1 MENTRVLP
9 PLVRPPATSD
19 RCCELAEGFLG
30 SIEHQLL
37 LCHRLSITDEEIEDY
52 VAVSAI
58 ALCWY
63 LASFEDAIK
72 RDELIEE
79 LSNDT
84 FTIVVGVEAA
94 GIARERGCTLDLAL
108 HVLGEQRRVRLMETP
123 TKGKRAGT
131 GKRSKA
137 PSASLQEEKKSMRR
151 RLRGR
156 STNPVRSG
164 DRKQRLA
171 EIGTRCWK
179 PCNGNCPGR
188 AGASTSSAIGN
199 AALYVET
206 PLPAP
211 HTCTQENPSG
221 SDARANSDEGF
232 RRRHRRACSCM
243 SLSNVLVSRN
253 ALRGSGGRLSARA
266 PLGRRGSKVGGCH
279 DGSFHRGAKGYYGPG
294 SNQANT
300 P

>member
-108 HVLGEQRRVRLMETP
+108 HVLGEQRRVRLMENSYEGEACRHWQ
-123 TKGKRAGT
+123 KI
-131 GKRSKA
+131 
-137 PSASLQEEKKSMRR
+137 E
-151 RLRGR
+151 
-156 STNPVRSG
+156 
-164 DRKQRLA
+164 
-171 EIGTRCWK
+171 
-179 PCNGNCPGR
+179 
-188 AGASTSSAIGN
+188 SAISFV
-199 AALYVET
+199 ARRKKISEAPVEGKVHQ
-206 PLPAP
+206 P
-211 HTCTQENPSG
+211 G
-221 SDARANSDEGF
+221 KK
-232 RRRHRRACSCM
+232 RR
-243 SLSNVLVSRN
+243 
-253 ALRGSGGRLSARA
+253 
-266 PLGRRGSKVGGCH
+266 P
-279 DGSFHRGAKGYYGPG
+279 
-294 SNQANT
+294 
-300 P
+300 